1 MYRTKKKHGKLKE
14 IKINGHRNT
23 GLSEIKADF
32 SIEMLCDRGAWLVLY
47 KSWNII
53 DVILAKLSVIILKEK
68 VPI

>member
-32 SIEMLCDRGAWLVLY
+32 SIEMLCDRGA
-47 KSWNII
+47 
-53 DVILAKLSVIILKEK
+53 
-68 VPI
+68 